1 MATAATDSRD
11 RLPRFALAAAFLLV
25 SYGIIAAASLCDDA
39 YITLRT
45 VDHFV
50 HGYGLRWNIDER
62 VQTFTHPLW
71 LFALTTVYVF
81 TREPYYTTL
90 AVSIVCAIAGLV
102 LLARLARTPMTAAL
116 VLLVAGS
123 SHAFIG
129 YSTTGL
135 ENPLSNLLIALYAGQ
150 LFTQPRTQRRLY
162 WLALLSALLLLNR
175 LDYALLIAPSLAY
188 ESWRSRSRRTIVTL
202 VYGFIPLFAWE
213 SFSVIYYGSFVPN
226 TAYAKLTNQFPRETL
241 VAHGF
246 AWAWFTLSRDWPTV
260 LVVVAAI
267 AGAIWQRRAR
277 GLTCAIGCFAYVA
290 YTIYIGGDF
299 MGGRFW
305 LAPFFFALSYL
316 AQCPLPLTRWISI
329 GIIVSALF
337 LPVRTATFG
346 GSPLDTIGSSALV
359 WDDRAFYAQQDG
371 LIRLGF
377 HARGPLRKWA
387 ITELDDSKAHVV
399 VLKAVGMQGYW
410 AGAKTHIID
419 PLALADP
426 LLARLHPLPDP
437 SMAPGHL
444 FRALPNGYVRSIKEG
459 RNDIVEPH
467 LHAFYDRLSTVIRDP
482 IFAPARLW
490 TTVQL
495 ICGRYQSLLREYE
508 ASPAA
513 AEATRLGDQSLT
525 GE

>member
-1 MATAATDSRD
+1 MATAAAPPRD

-25 SYGIIAAASLCDDA
+25 SYGIVVAASLCDDA

-71 LFALTTVYVF
+71 LFALTSVYVF
-81 TREPYYTTL
+81 TREAYYTTL
-90 AVSIVCAIAGLV
+90 AVSIVCAVASLV

-116 VLLVAGS
+116 VILVAGS

-135 ENPLSNLLIALYAGQ
+135 ENPLSNLLLALYAGQ
-150 LFTQPRTQRRLY
+150 LFLEPRSQRRLF
-162 WLALLSALLLLNR
+162 WLAFLSALLLLNR
-175 LDYALLIAPSLAY
+175 LDYALLLAPSLAY
-188 ESWRSRSRRTIVTL
+188 ESWRLRGRKTMVTL
-202 VYGFIPLFAWE
+202 LLGFIPLFAWE
-213 SFSVIYYGSFVPN
+213 SFSVVYYGSFVPN
-226 TAYAKLTNQFPRETL
+226 TAHAKLTNQFPRGTL

-246 AWAWFTLSRDWPTV
+246 KWAWFTLSRDWATV
-260 LVVVAAI
+260 LVVVT
-267 AGAIWQRRAR
+267 AGAGAVWQRRSR
-277 GLTCAIGCFAYVA
+277 GLTCAIGCLAYVA

-316 AQCPLPLTRWISI
+316 AQCPLPLTRWIATA
-329 GIIVSALF
+329 IVASALF
-337 LPVRTATFG
+337 LPVRTAAFG
-346 GSPLDTIGSSALV
+346 GFPLDTIGDTALV

-371 LIRLGF
+371 LVRLGL
-377 HARGPLRKWA
+377 HARGPLRQWA
-387 ITELDDSKAHVV
+387 TTELDAHKSHVV
-399 VLKAVGMQGYW
+399 ILRAVGMQGYW
-410 AGAKTHIID
+410 AGVRTHIID

-437 SMAPGHL
+437 TMAPGHL
-444 FRALPNGYVRSIKEG
+444 FRAIPNGYVSSIKEG
-459 RNDIVEPH
+459 HNVIVEPH
-467 LHAFYDRLSTVIRDP
+467 LHEFYDRLSTVIRDP

-490 TTVQL
+490 TTLQL
-495 ICGRYQSLLREYE
+495 VSGRYQRLLRDYE

-513 AEATRLGDQSLT
+513 AEAIKLADQSMT
-525 GE
+525 GQ